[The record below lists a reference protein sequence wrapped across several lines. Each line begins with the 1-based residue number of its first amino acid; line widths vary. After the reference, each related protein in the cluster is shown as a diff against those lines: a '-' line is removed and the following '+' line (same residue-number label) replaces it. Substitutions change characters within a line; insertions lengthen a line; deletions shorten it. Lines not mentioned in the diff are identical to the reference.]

1 MVITP
6 GDVFRVPLM
15 WLMQDSHIDLYI
27 VKKTLVA
34 WKPEKEESKKNKVK
48 ISIEESGIS
57 RNQNEKLLKR
67 N

>member
-1 MVITP
+1 
-6 GDVFRVPLM
+6 M

-48 ISIEESGIS
+48 IINIDESGIS
-57 RNQNEKLLKR
+57 RNELGVGMEDS
-67 N
+67 